1 MAQSALYANWE
12 ENGNVVFNIGNENDR
27 SAPWGTLKSQA
38 SEFQLCADR
47 KKIQDIRLALN
58 GISFIITERE
68 TEKDGFK
75 SRIRRINNF

>member
-38 SEFQLCADR
+38 SEFQLYAHR
-47 KKIQDIRLALN
+47 KKSP
-58 GISFIITERE
+58 G
-68 TEKDGFK
+68 
-75 SRIRRINNF
+75 